1 MIKDILK
8 YAVSNIFDRKLR
20 SFLSVLSILIGITA
34 IFALSSFGLG
44 MQYFVEDFAKQM
56 GTDKLMVLPK
66 DYVTAL
72 GETNVEFDDD
82 DINFINKVKGV
93 DEATGMIFGNAK
105 VEFKDYKP
113 TYPYVAGISTEPEE
127 LRIVEEMFA
136 SVEMDKGRDLEQGD
150 VLDVVLGY
158 NYQVPD
164 RIFKRGVKVGDKIT
178 VNGVDVDVKGFYEEV
193 GNPEDDRNVYI
204 SLEGAREVLQK
215 ENYFYIIARTLP
227 GENPS
232 QLAEK
237 VEEKFRKHRDLKE
250 GQEDFLVQTFEQVME
265 TYTNVL
271 NILVGILI
279 LIALVSLVVAA
290 VNITNTMYTSI
301 LERTQ
306 EVGVM
311 KSIGARN
318 KFILFIFMTEAG
330 ILGFFG
336 GILGITLGYA
346 IAKAGGLIASYYGLS
361 MLQPHFPLWLIIG
374 SLLFSFFVGAGSGTL
389 PAFRASR
396 LNPVDALRYE

>member
-8 YAVSNIFDRKLR
+8 YAISNIWDRKLR
-20 SFLSVLSILIGITA
+20 SSLSILSILIGITA

-56 GTDKLMVLPK
+56 GTDKLMILPK
-66 DYVTAL
+66 DYVTAM
-72 GETNVEFDDD
+72 GETNVEFDED
-82 DINFINKVKGV
+82 DIEFIKKVKGI
-93 DEATGMIFGNAK
+93 DEATGMILSNAK

-127 LRIVEEMFA
+127 LRIVEEMFS
-136 SVEMDKGRDLEQGD
+136 SVEMDKGRDLEKGD

-158 NYQVPD
+158 NYQIPD
-164 RIFKRGVKVGDKIT
+164 RIFKRGVKVGDKIE
-178 VNGVDVDVKGFYEEV
+178 VNDIEVDVKGFYEEV

-204 SLEGAREVLQK
+204 SLEGAKEILNK
-215 ENYFYIIARTLP
+215 ENYFYIVARTLS

-237 VEEKFRKHRDLKE
+237 IEEKFRKHRNLEE

-265 TYTNVL
+265 TYTSIL
-271 NILVGILI
+271 NILIGILV
-279 LIALVSLVVAA
+279 LIALVSVVVAA
-290 VNITNTMYTSI
+290 VNIMNTMYTSI

-306 EVGVM
+306 EIGVM

-318 KFILFIFMTEAG
+318 KFILFIFMVESG
-330 ILGFFG
+330 ILGLIGGVLGLMFG
-336 GILGITLGYA
+336 YLV
-346 IAKAGGLIASYYGLS
+346 AKAGGFVASYFGLS
-361 MLQPHFPLWLIIG
+361 MLQPYFPLWLIIG
-374 SLLFSFFVGAGSGTL
+374 CLLFGLLVGAGSGLL
-389 PAFRASR
+389 PAIRASK

>member
-8 YAVSNIFDRKLR
+8 YAISNLLDRKLR
-20 SFLSVLSILIGITA
+20 SSLSILSILIGITA

-56 GTDKLMVLPK
+56 GTDKLMVLPR
-66 DYVTAL
+66 DYVTAM
-72 GETNVEFDDD
+72 GETNVEFDDND
-82 DINFINKVKGV
+82 LDFIKKVKGI

-105 VEFKDYKP
+105 VKFKDYKP
-113 TYPYVAGISTEPEE
+113 TYPYLAGISTESEE
-127 LRIVEEMFA
+127 LRLVEEMF
-136 SVEMDKGRDLEQGD
+136 SSIEMDKGRDLEKGD
-150 VLDVVLGY
+150 VLDAVLGY
-158 NYQVPD
+158 NYQIPD
-164 RIFKRGVKVGDKIT
+164 RIFKRGVKIGDKIEI
-178 VNGVDVDVKGFYEEV
+178 NDIKVDVKGFYKEV

-204 SLEGAREVLQK
+204 SLEGAKKILNK

-232 QLAEK
+232 RLAEK
-237 VEEKFRKHRDLKE
+237 IEEKFRKHRNLEE

-271 NILVGILI
+271 NVLVGILV

-306 EVGVM
+306 EIGVM
-311 KSIGARN
+311 KSIGAHN

-330 ILGFFG
+330 ILGLIG
-336 GILGITLGYA
+336 GILGIAFGYL
-346 IAKAGGLIASYYGLS
+346 IAKIGGLIASYYGLS

-389 PAFRASR
+389 PALRASK